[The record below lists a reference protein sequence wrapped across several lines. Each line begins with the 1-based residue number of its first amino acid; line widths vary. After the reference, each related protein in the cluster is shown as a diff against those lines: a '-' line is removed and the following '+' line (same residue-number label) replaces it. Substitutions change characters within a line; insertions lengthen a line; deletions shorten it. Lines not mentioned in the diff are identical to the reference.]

1 MNLKRNNFTIIAI
14 LLFVLLIPSL
24 GNAAENWDEAAAK
37 RKANYIYLEAAIQK
51 ATEKSSIYQD
61 LISYT
66 YRLDPSNL
74 EVGHEKGI
82 LDMVTAFDSSQ
93 VEKGYKLMEKYFNS
107 NPQSLEA
114 NFLFGSATE
123 KLRSPDETIKVWET
137 IHSRFPNETDAKIQ
151 YAVALS
157 MGDSA
162 QMRKAIEQYNEVEKI
177 TGITQPLSKH
187 KAIIYSK
194 LNDTINIIA
203 ETDKL
208 LQSDPQNASNI
219 NLIGNI
225 YLVLLNDSVKALD
238 YFDKAFSIDP
248 TSAEVITSRLAYFI
262 DQDDGTPLFNELAH
276 VVDNEDVDFNLKTKI
291 IGQFYSKAIS
301 DNDSTAIP
309 LFEILY
315 SQLPITHPNEPNA
328 YLAYA
333 AYFVSQKDYKNAA
346 IQLHEGL
353 EIDPDNAE
361 LMYQLIN
368 ACAFSNNKSVVDY
381 AVNMAT
387 QKYPDNTSLNFIS
400 GVAYSVVNEPDSAIK
415 YLRLVV
421 DSPDSP
427 NPSLTASAY
436 TSLGDTY
443 ASIEQYDS
451 AYYYY
456 EKAIELTPDNINTI
470 NNYAYFLAINK
481 SDLDK
486 AEAMSRYVIENEPE
500 NATYIDTYA
509 WIKFLQIDYIAAHY
523 WIDKALAAGGY
534 NTSEILHHAGD
545 IYFMCG
551 NLEEAI
557 RFWNAALE
565 LEPENELLKK
575 KIKHQTFFYK

>member
-1 MNLKRNNFTIIAI
+1 MNLKRNIFTVIAI
-14 LLFVLLIPSL
+14 LLFVLLIPTL
-24 GNAAENWDEAAAK
+24 ANAAENWDEAAAK

-51 ATEKSSIYQD
+51 ATEKTSLYHD

-66 YRLDPSNL
+66 HRLDPSNL
-74 EVGHEKGI
+74 EIGHEKGL
-82 LDMVTAFDSSQ
+82 LDMVTAFDSTQ

-107 NPQSLEA
+107 NPQSIEA
-114 NFLFGSATE
+114 NFLFGNATE

-151 YAVALS
+151 YAIALS
-157 MGDSA
+157 MGDSI
-162 QMRKAIEQYNEVEKI
+162 QMQKAIEQYNEVEKI

-187 KAIIYSK
+187 KALIYSK
-194 LNDTINIIA
+194 LNDTTNVIA

-219 NLIGNI
+219 TLIGNI
-225 YLVLLNDSVKALD
+225 YLVLLNDSIKALEFFDKAYSIAPASDEVIISRLD
-238 YFDKAFSIDP
+238 YFIDKG
-248 TSAEVITSRLAYFI
+248 
-262 DQDDGTPLFNELAH
+262 DGTTLLNELTN
-276 VVDNEDVDFNLKTKI
+276 VVKNEDVDFNLKTKI
-291 IGQFYSKAIS
+291 IGQLYSKAI
-301 DNDSTAIP
+301 NNKDSTTISK
-309 LFEILY
+309 FEKLY
-315 SQLPITHPNEPNA
+315 SQLPLTHPNEPNA

-333 AYFVSQKDYKNAA
+333 AYFVTQKDYKNAA
-346 IQLHEGL
+346 IQLHKGL

-361 LMYQLIN
+361 LMYQFIN
-368 ACAFSNNKSVVDY
+368 ACAFSYNKSLVDE

-400 GVAYSVVNEPDSAIK
+400 GVAYTVIDEHDSAIK
-415 YLRLVV
+415 YLRLAV
-421 DSPDSP
+421 DSTNST
-427 NPSLTASAY
+427 NPGLIASAY
-436 TSLGDTY
+436 CSLGDTY

-456 EKAIELTPDNINTI
+456 EKSIELAPNSINTL

-481 SDLDK
+481 SNLDK
-486 AEAMSRYVIENEPE
+486 AEAMSQYVIEEKPE
-500 NATYIDTYA
+500 NATYLDTYA
-509 WIKFLQIDYIAAHY
+509 WIKFLQIDYIAAQY
-523 WIDKALAAGGY
+523 WIEKALAAGGY

-551 NLEEAI
+551 IPEGAI
-557 RFWNAALE
+557 QFWEKALE
-565 LEPENELLKK
+565 LEPDNELLKK